1 MIIWLLEKIR
11 LSITSSVSCKI
22 EDTGDKG
29 GGSGGG
35 VKGKSHQSKLRRHNS
50 RELPLPS
57 VTITQMSQIRAL
69 SPPIVLR
76 CYHPVH
82 PEAQIS
88 DTDVQKDG
96 LIINFAMYR
105 RDTMQDSRKGTHTK
119 PAIIELCL
127 RLLVPDYCPTGG
139 YSRDSFLYWWPNKAP
154 LSCLG

>member
-1 MIIWLLEKIR
+1 M
-11 LSITSSVSCKI
+11 C
-22 EDTGDKG
+22 
-29 GGSGGG
+29 
-35 VKGKSHQSKLRRHNS
+35 
-50 RELPLPS
+50 
-57 VTITQMSQIRAL
+57 AL

-105 RDTMQDSRKGTHTK
+105 RDTMQDSRKGTRTK

-127 RLLVPDYCPTGG
+127 RVLVPGYCPTGG
-139 YSRDSFLYWWPNKAP
+139 YSW
-154 LSCLG
+154 